1 MSKQPTSTFAG
12 IGNLTRPTVTGRV
25 PSEPA
30 LQGVPLHTPEGD
42 RVKSVLREDGARMA
56 QWDFSEVEKQLT
68 PVRIIH
74 FKDDGQDFLRWYVA
88 ANGVVVC
95 SEPYQTWMWAGT
107 VMLNVRVGRFPT
119 VRSNEGHIR
128 TVKHRVTKVEE
139 LTNGKA

>member
-1 MSKQPTSTFAG
+1 MSGRKTTELVGGGARFVGLGGNPTA
-12 IGNLTRPTVTGRV
+12 N
-25 PSEPA
+25 
-30 LQGVPLHTPEGD
+30 
-42 RVKSVLREDGARMA
+42 VKGVLREEGARMA
-56 QWDFSEVEKQLT
+56 QWDFSEVEKRLT

-95 SEPYQTWMWAGT
+95 SEPFQTFVWAGT

-139 LTNGKA
+139 LTHGKA